1 MLLLFTSFDLIFK
14 TVRMGETF
22 NRYLIKGSLFFII
35 IDFEGSHHL
44 TKWSDYSNSNSGHYK
59 LEAQISIKIQSQGD
73 VKLSIS
79 FFKPFNIPRSIKFLR
94 DIRTVTY
101 KSLLRVP
108 CWQRMLTRTRDFQH
122 VQELCVESATVIP
135 PCLHTISK
143 NPPPFTLPPVYHFHL
158 PTKSFKLMNCL
169 GPCWYSWAEMETTAL
184 DLKSSCGVLGC

>member
-1 MLLLFTSFDLIFK
+1 MRLLFTSFELIFK
-14 TVRMGETF
+14 TVRMGKTF

-44 TKWSDYSNSNSGHYK
+44 TKRSDFSNSNSGHYK

-79 FFKPFNIPRSIKFLR
+79 VFEPLNIPRSIKFLH

-108 CWQRMLTRTRDFQH
+108 CWQRMLTRTWDFQH

-135 PCLHTISK
+135 PCLHTISE
-143 NPPPFTLPPVYHFHL
+143 NPLPSPFHPNITFIYQQSP
-158 PTKSFKLMNCL
+158 
-169 GPCWYSWAEMETTAL
+169 
-184 DLKSSCGVLGC
+184 SS